1 MKSTKV
7 IFVFDL
13 DGTLA
18 HTAPSLVKAGNSVL
32 NDIGRKPISV
42 ERYTTF
48 IGKGTRKQVEF
59 LLDYTGGI
67 PEKGLDF
74 YYNKFMEIYRND
86 PISDSFLYPGVLEF
100 LEFLKKKNIPMAVC
114 TQKNSE
120 TATRVIKELKIYK
133 YFRGFAFGDST
144 EFLKPDIR
152 VFHFAVNDLAPAKY
166 FYVGD
171 SAIDLSLAI
180 KVKAKFLFHKNG
192 YSEDLSLKKG
202 VSYSFKTY
210 RQLLEHVSKTLD
222 L

>member
-1 MKSTKV
+1 MKSTKI

-18 HTAPSLVKAGNSVL
+18 HTAPSLLKAGNIVL
-32 NDIGRKPISV
+32 TDLGRKTINVS
-42 ERYTTF
+42 RYSTF

-74 YYNKFMEIYRND
+74 YYNKFMEIYKND
-86 PISDSFLYPGVLEF
+86 PISDSSLYPGVCEF
-100 LEFLKKKNIPMAVC
+100 LEFLKKKNTTMVVC

-120 TATRVIKELKIYK
+120 PATRLIKELKIYE
-133 YFRGFAFGDST
+133 YFKGFAFGDST

-152 VFHFAVNDLAPAKY
+152 VFQYAVRNLGEANY

-171 SAIDLSLAI
+171 SATDLSLAT

-192 YSEDLSLKKG
+192 YSEDLSFKKG
-202 VSYSFKTY
+202 VSFSFDTY
-210 RQLLEHVSKTLD
+210 FQLLDHIDEFLD
-222 L
+222 Q

>member
-1 MKSTKV
+1 MKSTKI

-18 HTAPSLVKAGNSVL
+18 HTAPSLLKAGNIVL
-32 NDIGRKPISV
+32 TDLGRKTINVS
-42 ERYTTF
+42 RYSTF

-74 YYNKFMEIYRND
+74 YYNKFMEIYKND
-86 PISDSFLYPGVLEF
+86 PISDSSLYPGVSQF
-100 LEFLKKKNIPMAVC
+100 LEFLKKKNTTMVVC

-120 TATRVIKELKIYK
+120 PATRLIKELKIYE
-133 YFRGFAFGDST
+133 YFKGFAFGDST

-152 VFHFAVNDLAPAKY
+152 VFQYAVRNLGEANY

-171 SAIDLSLAI
+171 SATDLSLAT

-192 YSEDLSLKKG
+192 YSEDLSFKKG
-202 VSYSFKTY
+202 VSFSFDTY
-210 RQLLEHVSKTLD
+210 FQLLDHIDKFLD
-222 L
+222 Q

>member
-1 MKSTKV
+1 MKSTKI

-18 HTAPSLVKAGNSVL
+18 HTAPSLLKAGNIVL
-32 NDIGRKPISV
+32 TDLGRKTINVS
-42 ERYTTF
+42 RYSTF

-74 YYNKFMEIYRND
+74 YYNKFMEIYKND
-86 PISDSFLYPGVLEF
+86 PISDSSLYPGVSQF
-100 LEFLKKKNIPMAVC
+100 LEFLKKKNTTMVVC

-120 TATRVIKELKIYK
+120 PATRLIKELKIYE
-133 YFRGFAFGDST
+133 YFKGFAFGDST

-152 VFHFAVNDLAPAKY
+152 VFQYAVRNLGEANY

-171 SAIDLSLAI
+171 SATDLSLAT

-192 YSEDLSLKKG
+192 YSEDLSFKKG
-202 VSYSFKTY
+202 VSFSFDTY
-210 RQLLEHVSKTLD
+210 FQLLDHIDEFLD
-222 L
+222 Q